1 MDYEY
6 NKDELKESLSDEQV
20 YSFLEELGA
29 EPIWQGN
36 NIISKTICH
45 HRRDEPCSH
54 KLYYYS
60 NSKLF
65 KCYTQCGGEAWD
77 IYALIQKV
85 KEQELEVENYPLP
98 RAIEYVANYFNYSK
112 IIPSSTGEE
121 KLQEEDLKIFKNYD
135 RIENIDLSTQIVELK
150 EYDGSFLKN
159 LPKPAIE
166 PWLKEGISQNIM
178 NYYEICY
185 DPKNC
190 GVVIPHRD
198 INGKL
203 IGIRERTLIKE
214 NAERYGKYMPM
225 RCNGKMYNHPLSFSL
240 YGLYQNQD
248 NIKTLKKAIVLES
261 EKSVMQYGTMFGQKN
276 NIAVAICG
284 SSFISYQAWLL
295 INLGV
300 EEIIV
305 GLDKQYQEF
314 NDGEHKKLVHN
325 LKQIHKKYGQF
336 VKISYLFD
344 KEDLLNYK
352 DSPTDRG
359 KDIFMELYKKKVNLY

>member
-1 MDYEY
+1 MDYKY
-6 NKDELKESLSDEQV
+6 DKNELKESLSDEQI

-29 EPIWQGN
+29 EPIWQNN

-45 HRRDEPCSH
+45 HRKDEPCSH

-77 IYALIQKV
+77 IYALVQKV
-85 KEQELEVENYPLP
+85 KSQELDEEYPLP
-98 RAIEYVANYFNYSK
+98 RAIEYVANYFNCSK
-112 IIPSSTGEE
+112 TTPFSFGEE
-121 KLQEEDLKIFKNYD
+121 KIREEDLKVFKNYD
-135 RIENIDLSTQIVELK
+135 RIENINLTTQRVELK
-150 EYDGSFLKN
+150 EYNGSFLKH
-159 LPKPAIE
+159 LPHPIIKPWIRD
-166 PWLKEGISQNIM
+166 GISQEIM
-178 NYYEICY
+178 NQYEICY

-198 INGKL
+198 INGRL

-214 NAERYGKYMPM
+214 NAEKYGKYMPM
-225 RCNGKMYNHPLSFSL
+225 KMGKIMYNHPLSFSL
-240 YGLYQNQD
+240 YGLYQNQK
-248 NIKTLKKAIVLES
+248 NIKKYKKAIVLEA
-261 EKSVMQYGTMFGQKN
+261 EKSTLQYGTMFGQEN

-284 SSFISYQAWLL
+284 SSFIQYQAWLL

-305 GLDKQYQEF
+305 ALDKQYQEF
-314 NDGEHKKLVHN
+314 GDNEHKKLVHN
-325 LKQIHKKYGQF
+325 LKQIHKKYGQY

-344 KEDLLNYK
+344 KEDLLDYK
-352 DSPTDRG
+352 DSPTDKG
-359 KDIFMELYKKKVNLY
+359 KEIFMELYKRKVSLY

>member
-6 NKDELKESLSDEQV
+6 DKNELKESLSDEQV
-20 YSFLEELGA
+20 YSFLAELGA
-29 EPIWQGN
+29 EPVWQGN

-77 IYALIQKV
+77 IYALVQKV
-85 KEQELEVENYPLP
+85 KSQELGKEYPLP

-112 IIPSSTGEE
+112 MMPSSLVEE
-121 KLQEEDLKIFKNYD
+121 KMQEEDLKIFKNYD
-135 RIENIDLSTQIVELK
+135 RIEDINLTTQIVELK

-159 LPKPAIE
+159 LPHPVIE
-166 PWLKEGISQNIM
+166 PWIQDGISQEIM
-178 NYYEICY
+178 NQYEICY

-198 INGKL
+198 INGRL

-214 NAERYGKYMPM
+214 NAEKYGKYMPM
-225 RCNGKMYNHPLSFSL
+225 RMGKIMYNHPLSFGL
-240 YGLYQNQD
+240 YGLYQNQE
-248 NIKTLKKAIVLES
+248 NIKKYRKAIVLEA
-261 EKSVMQYGTMFGQKN
+261 EKGVLQYGSMFGQEN
-276 NIAVAICG
+276 NIAVGICG

-314 NDGEHKKLVHN
+314 GDSEHKKLVHN
-325 LKQIHKKYGQF
+325 LKQIHQKYGQY

-344 KEDLLNYK
+344 KEDLLGYK
-352 DSPTDRG
+352 EAPTDRN
-359 KDIFMELYKKKVNLY
+359 KETFVKLYNQKVNLY